1 MRPGSGSIENVS
13 RAQGG
18 EHERGVASFGATATA
33 TGGSGTA
40 VRSSQTVADNT
51 HGPTRVHGT
60 GSRHL
65 HRLQSAFGARVGGPL
80 QPRRTV
86 RVGDQ
91 SGARPQAAIDARG
104 SGTIETTPRRRS
116 LAGRWRMHAA
126 RQRRTADFAA
136 RIRPTPVAERGL
148 WPAASAWLF
157 VARPATAT
165 SPSRSGGAG
174 G

>member
-1 MRPGSGSIENVS
+1 MRPASVSVEDVS

-40 VRSSQTVADNT
+40 LRSSQTIADSA

-65 HRLQSAFGARVGGPL
+65 HRLQSAFGAGVGGPL

-86 RVGDQ
+86 RVGNE
-91 SGARPQAAIDARG
+91 SGAWSQAALDARG
-104 SGTIETTPRRRS
+104 SGAIETTSRRRS
-116 LAGRWRMHAA
+116 VAG
-126 RQRRTADFAA
+126 
-136 RIRPTPVAERGL
+136 
-148 WPAASAWLF
+148 
-157 VARPATAT
+157 
-165 SPSRSGGAG
+165 
-174 G
+174 